1 MIAALYRCKNS
12 IQSDV
17 LTSNGLMRPELLMT
31 RSLRENVRL
40 NALRPAIHFR
50 AAALVCLGMLPTLT
64 GCLRTTRSVMQTHP
78 PSQVLSSSLQAL
90 VASTTGRYDAIDTLN
105 ARVEVAASTGGGKQG
120 KVVEYTTFTGY
131 VLLRK
136 SGDLRFVGL
145 APVVG
150 SKLLDMVTDGK
161 IFTIVIPPKSRAIT
175 GTNEISTPSSN
186 PLENLRPTIFSDA
199 FLIRSASRDEL
210 VSLVSDDRIY
220 QPDPAHKYV
229 VDEPEY
235 DIGIY
240 RVVANSSELKTQR
253 VIHIGRATLM
263 PYQQD
268 IYSSTGQLVTV
279 VDYDDYK
286 LFGKTMFPSR
296 ITIHRPLDQLN
307 LVLTVTQLS
316 LNQALEDDQF
326 QAPHIPENYQVQ
338 KLP

>member
-1 MIAALYRCKNS
+1 
-12 IQSDV
+12 
-17 LTSNGLMRPELLMT
+17 
-31 RSLRENVRL
+31 
-40 NALRPAIHFR
+40 
-50 AAALVCLGMLPTLT
+50 
-64 GCLRTTRSVMQTHP
+64 MQTHP
-78 PSQVLSSSLQAL
+78 PSHVLASSLQAL
-90 VASTTGRYDAIDTLN
+90 VASTTGRYDAIDTMN

-120 KVVEYTTFTGY
+120 KVVEYTSFTGY

-145 APVVG
+145 APVIG

-161 IFTIVIPPKSRAIT
+161 MFTIVIPPKSRAIT
-175 GTNEISTPSSN
+175 GSNEVSTPSSN

-199 FLIRSASRDEL
+199 FLIRSAAKDEL

-220 QPDPAHKYV
+220 QPDPSRKYV

-253 VIHIGRATLM
+253 VIHIGRSTLM

-268 IYSSTGQLVTV
+268 IYDAQGQLVTV
-279 VDYDDYK
+279 VEYSDYK
-286 LFGKTMFPSR
+286 LFGKTKFPSR

-307 LVLTVTQLS
+307 LALTVTQLTV
-316 LNQALEDDQF
+316 NQSLEDDQF
-326 QAPHIPENYQVQ
+326 ETPRIPASYQVQ